1 MAPKLS
7 ADVQKKLLCF
17 NSALPRKNMELW
29 VTIEEMRE
37 RLIHIGV
44 DRMLSIEMI
53 QTAIKQVGNG
63 LITRRRDWGT
73 SYYRPSLL
81 DHEAGTPLD
90 QRTKLAGYLNR
101 LPIYPPKD
109 FLKDSS
115 QESRD
120 KLEYVNRSLCDYEDE
135 LSAELI

>member
-17 NSALPRKNMELW
+17 NAALPHKNMELW

-44 DRMLSIEMI
+44 DRMLSIGMLES
-53 QTAIKQVGNG
+53 AINRVGKG
-63 LITRRRDWGT
+63 LITRRRDRGT

-90 QRTKLAGYLNR
+90 
-101 LPIYPPKD
+101 
-109 FLKDSS
+109 
-115 QESRD
+115 
-120 KLEYVNRSLCDYEDE
+120 
-135 LSAELI
+135 